1 MRKKKNSLNVYVDHN
16 SILKALNVKKYALVI
31 EKFWY

>member
-1 MRKKKNSLNVYVDHN
+1 MRKKNLNVYVDHN
-16 SILKALNVKKYALVI
+16 SILKTLNVEEYALVI